1 MTAYTITPEERK
13 LLNKL
18 EKSLDKLVINYDI
31 AKHEELIEWLH
42 DDKENF
48 INDLKWRIAGGT
60 MKNEVLSDGYIEAC
74 KEILRAIEE

>member
-13 LLNKL
+13 LLDKL

-60 MKNEVLSDGYIEAC
+60 MKNEVLPDGYIEAC
-74 KEILRAIEE
+74 EEILRAIEE